1 MNVYDFDETIYDGDS
16 TVDFVKY
23 SIIHQPKVL
32 IYFPKIA
39 IYGLLFVLKLI
50 PKLKFKETL
59 YGYFKGI
66 NDMYSF
72 VEEYVNKHL
81 SNIKQW
87 YLDNQ
92 KEDDVIISASPE
104 FIVKNYCEKIGI
116 KYVMASKVNKYTG
129 KYDGDNCWGE
139 EKVRRFYEMF
149 PNGKIDNFYSDS
161 YSDTPLAK
169 LATKAYIVKKNEL
182 KEW

>member
-1 MNVYDFDETIYDGDS
+1 MD
-16 TVDFVKY
+16 
-23 SIIHQPKVL
+23 
-32 IYFPKIA
+32 
-39 IYGLLFVLKLI
+39 
-50 PKLKFKETL
+50 
-59 YGYFKGI
+59 
-66 NDMYSF
+66 SF
-72 VEEYVNKHL
+72 VEEYINKHI

-149 PNGKIDNFYSDS
+149 PDGKIDNFYSDS

-169 LATKAYIVKKNEL
+169 LANKAYIVKKNEL